1 MRTHSQEG
9 EEVVKA
15 RQLILELN
23 NNTKSGAVALQGRPN
38 PEEEV
43 ELNVATV
50 VREKEVPMVKKLQ
63 TFAVIP
69 LLRYIKFEKYAGTTN
84 NVSYMEL
91 VRNRTRTKVATTSAA
106 NER

>member
-1 MRTHSQEG
+1 M
-9 EEVVKA
+9 KA

-63 TFAVIP
+63 TFAVSPTLIVT
-69 LLRYIKFEKYAGTTN
+69 RRTTRKEKVKAIMTEEMTT
-84 NVSYMEL
+84 
-91 VRNRTRTKVATTSAA
+91 
-106 NER
+106 